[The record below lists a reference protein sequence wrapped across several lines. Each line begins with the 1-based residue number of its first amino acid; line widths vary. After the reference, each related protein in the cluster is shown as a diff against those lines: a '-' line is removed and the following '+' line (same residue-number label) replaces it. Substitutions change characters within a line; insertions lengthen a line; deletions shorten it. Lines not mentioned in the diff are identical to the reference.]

1 MRTKVKIAVNET
13 GEFLKFILRVLQVR
27 YFAVAFSI
35 IFFVLIYFITP
46 YYWSHGVSIL
56 IAYMVADLIRIIII
70 DGNNRFIQ
78 FNSLMFSRERNE
90 RSYHS
95 PPWRIRLRPETSWIR
110 WKTFLSWGGSSCER
124 SDKARRG
131 EISNLVCALCK
142 AAFCALPCA
151 KGFL

>member
-1 MRTKVKIAVNET
+1 MRTKVKKAVNET
-13 GEFLKFILRVLQVR
+13 GEFLKFVLKVLQVR

-90 RSYHS
+90 RRHKGHAYFILYNDEHNCKCFFC
-95 PPWRIRLRPETSWIR
+95 RLVIRTNNRGKQI
-110 WKTFLSWGGSSCER
+110 FLSVCSNNHCFSF
-124 SDKARRG
+124 S
-131 EISNLVCALCK
+131 IS
-142 AAFCALPCA
+142 
-151 KGFL
+151 GFSL